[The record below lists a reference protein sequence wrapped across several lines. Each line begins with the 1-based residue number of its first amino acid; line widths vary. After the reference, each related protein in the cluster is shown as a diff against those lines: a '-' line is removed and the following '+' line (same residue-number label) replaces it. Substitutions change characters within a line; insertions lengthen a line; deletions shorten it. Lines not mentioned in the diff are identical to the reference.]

1 MLNQLQQQLQRLR
14 DEVNS
19 ISQLAS
25 QLQQVEQNNSA
36 QLQQL
41 QQKEIFA
48 AQNLQRIQYLAGQL
62 HQDITQASNMAQ
74 QLTGASVF
82 PQAQATYQS
91 PAWLSPF
98 QQQATATQTG
108 WAQPSWAQ
116 TAWAGQTG
124 TFPRGYGFTSGY
136 GAGQAE
142 YGTPITGWSAQY
154 MPYQA
159 SPAAKYTTGQVG
171 VSPQY
176 GPTRQGGW
184 ATQAQY
190 TTTPGQWSTMQR
202 GEAQI
207 GRESENQLIWPG
219 QMQAGWSDPAQTG
232 WAGQTQTGFTGQ
244 AQMGWAGQW
253 SGQTGQAARYG
264 AIETGIGYGQMF
276 GRTGLENM
284 PSGGQFS
291 GQRYGQ
297 IEQ

>member
-1 MLNQLQQQLQRLR
+1 MLYQLHQQLQRLR

-25 QLQQVEQNNSA
+25 QLQQAEQNNSA

-82 PQAQATYQS
+82 PQAQATYQP
-91 PAWLSPF
+91 PAGFSPF
-98 QQQATATQTG
+98 QQQTTATQTG

-124 TFPRGYGFTSGY
+124 AFPRGYGSPSGY

-142 YGTPITGWSAQY
+142 YGAPLTGWSAQY
-154 MPYQA
+154 TPDQA
-159 SPAAKYTTGQVG
+159 SPTAQYTTGQMG

-176 GPTRQGGW
+176 GPTRQGSW

-190 TTTPGQWSTMQR
+190 TTTPGQWSTMQ
-202 GEAQI
+202 GGQAQI
-207 GRESENQLIWPG
+207 SREPENQLIWP
-219 QMQAGWSDPAQTG
+219 
-232 WAGQTQTGFTGQ
+232 GQTQTGFTGQ
-244 AQMGWAGQW
+244 AQTGWAGQW
-253 SGQTGQAARYG
+253 SGQTSQAARYG
-264 AIETGIGYGQMF
+264 TMETGIGYGQTA

-284 PSGGQFS
+284 PSGGQFL

-297 IEQ
+297 TGQ